1 MWGDWKGCISVFMY
15 TLKIDKLL
23 TLFGNFEVAHYK
35 IIYLKALFN
44 TANKFHFVNEIRKV
58 SFFTT
63 GSFRIFNRRTLDEST
78 MILLEAADLE
88 LIVDILQPNFEGYL
102 TSERGFLEV
111 LGLMQSTKLFEILD
125 RKLRNQIKNSYST

>member
-1 MWGDWKGCISVFMY
+1 MY

-23 TLFGNFEVAHYK
+23 TLFGNFEVTHYK